1 MRIAF
6 FAPHKHIHHETPSGD
21 LMIGRSLHDFLKSEG
36 HELMIASRMKL
47 RNILISPIRWHA
59 LYLEYKRTLKRVTEF
74 KPDLWLTYHSYY
86 KSPDLLG
93 PSISSKLGI
102 PYMIYQGV
110 YSTKHRRD
118 PKTWLGFMA
127 NKNALLHA
135 DHVFA
140 NKEIDHENLS
150 RIILPEK
157 LTRTSPGINPDLFKF
172 CKKSRN
178 ETRKKLGLDESP
190 TIMTT
195 AMLRSGVKEQSVND
209 LINAFS
215 MVLKKAPDAKLIIAG
230 DGDARERLTL
240 LANKISQD
248 NIIFLGKVN
257 RLELFKYYSAA
268 DIFAYPGINE
278 ALGMVYLEAQ
288 SSGLPVVAYSTRGP
302 CEAVKQ
308 DETGLLSPEGDIS
321 ALAKNMLILLN
332 DKSKRHRM
340 GERGSLHIQDKFDSN
355 LNMGLVEAKIRQVI
369 SGRTF

>member
-1 MRIAF
+1 MKIAF
-6 FAPHKHIHHETPSGD
+6 FAPHKHIHHEVPSGD
-21 LMIGRSLHDFLKSEG
+21 LMIGKSLHDFLKSQG
-36 HELMIASRMKL
+36 HELMVASKMKL
-47 RNILISPIRWHA
+47 RNILISPLKWPA
-59 LYLEYKRTLKRVTEF
+59 LYLEYKKTLKRTAEF

-93 PSISSKLGI
+93 PSISAKLGI

-127 NKNALLHA
+127 NKKALLQA

-140 NKEIDHENLS
+140 NKEIDHKNLS

-172 CKKSRN
+172 CKKSRI
-178 ETRKKLGLDESP
+178 EMRKKLALNGSP

-195 AMLRSGVKEQSVND
+195 AMLRGGVKEKSIND

-215 MVLKKAPDAKLIIAG
+215 IVLKKTPNAKLIIAG

-240 LANKISQD
+240 LANKISPD
-248 NIIFLGKVN
+248 HIIFLGKIN
-257 RLELFKYYSAA
+257 RLELFKYYSSAN
-268 DIFAYPGINE
+268 IFAYPGINE

-321 ALAKNMLILLN
+321 TLAKNMLILLN

-340 GERGSLHIQDKFDSN
+340 GDRGSLHIQEKFNSN
-355 LNMGLVEAKIRQVI
+355 LNMGRVEAKIRQVI
-369 SGRTF
+369 SRRTF

>member
-1 MRIAF
+1 MRITF
-6 FAPHKHIHHETPSGD
+6 FAPHKHIHHEIPSGD
-21 LMIGRSLHDFLKSEG
+21 LMIGKSLHDFLKSEG
-36 HELMIASRMKL
+36 HELMIASKMKL
-47 RNILISPIRWHA
+47 RNILISPLRWPA
-59 LYLEYKRTLKRVTEF
+59 LYIEYKKTLKRVAEF

-86 KSPDLLG
+86 KSPDLFG
-93 PSISSKLGI
+93 PSITSKIGI

-118 PKTWLGFMA
+118 PKTWLGFMT
-127 NKNALLHA
+127 NKKALLHA
-135 DHVFA
+135 NHVFA

-172 CKKSRN
+172 CEKSRT
-178 ETRKKLGLDESP
+178 EIRQRLGLNGSP

-195 AMLRSGVKEQSVND
+195 AMLRSGVKEQSIND

-215 MVLKKAPDAKLIIAG
+215 MVLEKAPETKLIIAG

-240 LANKISQD
+240 HANKISHDQ
-248 NIIFLGKVN
+248 IIFLGKVN

-308 DETGLLSPEGDIS
+308 NETGLLSPEEDIS
-321 ALAKNMLILLN
+321 ALAKNMLILIQNNSRRKYMSEL
-332 DKSKRHRM
+332 
-340 GERGSLHIQDKFDSN
+340 GPIHIRKKFDSN
-355 LNMGLVEAKIRQVI
+355 LNMGLVEAKIRQII
-369 SGRTF
+369 SRSTF